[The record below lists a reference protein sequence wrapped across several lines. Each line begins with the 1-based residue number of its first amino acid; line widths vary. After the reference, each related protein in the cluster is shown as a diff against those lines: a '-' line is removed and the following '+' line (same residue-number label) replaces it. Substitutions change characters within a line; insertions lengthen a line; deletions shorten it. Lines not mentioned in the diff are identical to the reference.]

1 MSGQPE
7 DFVERLKK
15 EDRAPALTNP
25 LTGARTGRAFTVR
38 EEDDPA
44 NPYAQEIQAAKYDL
58 DHDVYVIWRPYNTCF
73 RCMSKLRAKPPQLE
87 LPDDGDY
94 VCPHTRRTAYRTI
107 LAERAAGVV
116 RFTSYESTTLKDG
129 TIQVSIGLARPK
141 SKEEMERNEAQ
152 RGRANR
158 F

>member
-15 EDRAPALTNP
+15 EDRAPALANP
-25 LTGARTGRAFTVR
+25 LTGARTGRAFSTR
-38 EEDDPA
+38 EEDDPS
-44 NPYAQEIQAAKYDL
+44 NPYAQEIQVAKYNL
-58 DHDVYVIWRPYNTCF
+58 DHEVYVIWRPYSACF

-94 VCPHTRRTAYRTI
+94 VCPHTRLAAYKNI
-107 LAERAAGVV
+107 LSERATGVV

-129 TIQVSIGLARPK
+129 TIQVSVGLARPK
-141 SKEEMERNEAQ
+141 SKEEMERNEEQ
-152 RGRANR
+152 RGRAR
-158 F
+158 KF